1 MNATSL
7 IGFGVVFLLVC
18 ATTSG
23 VLALLVAKLARRGPS
38 AERRIAH
45 LAALLP
51 IVLAGAV
58 VAILAIQSVVGVDH
72 CDTHGHHAHLCLQ
85 HGLAWAERPWAIAV
99 VAAGLAIIGARGVVL
114 FASSV
119 RGRRLVARLRARL
132 PDGAR
137 VQLVPSTR
145 VFCFVA
151 GLRRPTIYVSTA
163 AREALAPDEW
173 DAMLAHETSHVAHR
187 DLWHRLVLEV
197 LLLVSAPLAGIV
209 IRERWDAATERL
221 RDADAAEHTSSE
233 AVASALVR
241 MARAQALPR
250 LGATGAAFT
259 PTGAQLLATRVESLL
274 DGASRGEANARQLAR
289 VVIASTGAVIA
300 LALVFAEPLHHALE
314 TLLG

>member
-7 IGFGVVFLLVC
+7 VGFGVVFLLVC
-18 ATTSG
+18 AITSC
-23 VLALLVAKLARRGPS
+23 VLASLVPKLARRGPS
-38 AERRIAH
+38 VERRLAA

-51 IVLAGAV
+51 LVLAGAV
-58 VAILAIQSVVGVDH
+58 VLILALQSMVGIDH

-85 HGLAWAERPWAIAV
+85 HGMLWAERPWAIAV
-99 VAAGLAIIGARGVVL
+99 VAAGLAIVAARGIAL
-114 FASSV
+114 FASNV
-119 RGRRLVARLRARL
+119 RGRVLVARLRAQL

-137 VQLVPSTR
+137 VQLVPSER

-163 AREALAPDEW
+163 ARETLAPDEW
-173 DAMLAHETSHVAHR
+173 EAMLAHELSHVTHR
-187 DLWHRLVLEV
+187 DLLHRLVLEV
-197 LLLVSAPLAGIV
+197 LLLFSAPLAGIV

-221 RDADAAEHTSSE
+221 RDADAAERTSSE

-250 LGATGAAFT
+250 RLGAVAAFT
-259 PTGAQLLATRVESLL
+259 ATGAQLLATRVESLL
-274 DGASRGEANARQLAR
+274 EGAPLGEGNARQLAR
-289 VVIASTGAVIA
+289 VVVGSTVATIA